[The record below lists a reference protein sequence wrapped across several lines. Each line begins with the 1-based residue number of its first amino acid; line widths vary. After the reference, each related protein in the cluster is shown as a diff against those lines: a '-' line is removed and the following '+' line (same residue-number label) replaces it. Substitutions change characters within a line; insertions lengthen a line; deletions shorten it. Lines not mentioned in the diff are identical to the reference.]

1 MKKYLSGLVAALMLS
16 AGLVALAGPVAQ
28 AASARACGDQYQPA
42 CVDTKPEAP
51 KTVTTPAGKKPKVP
65 ITIGANSNVKPA
77 GKVVVKLAGKKLPKK
92 LQGKEISFQVKKG
105 KVVVKLPKLKPGKYK
120 FKFDFVPKA
129 GTAFEASKG
138 KITVVVKKR

>member
-28 AASARACGDQYQPA
+28 AAPARACGEQYQPA
-42 CVDTKPEAP
+42 CVPTKPQAP
-51 KTVTTPAGKKPKVP
+51 KSVVVEPGAKPQVK
-65 ITIGANSNVKPA
+65 ITIGTNGNVKPT
-77 GKVVVKLAGKKLPKK
+77 GKVVVKLADKKLPKK
-92 LQGKEISFQVKKG
+92 LQGKNVSFQVKKG

-120 FKFDFVPKA
+120 FKYDFVPKA
-129 GTAFEASKG
+129 GTAFKASKG